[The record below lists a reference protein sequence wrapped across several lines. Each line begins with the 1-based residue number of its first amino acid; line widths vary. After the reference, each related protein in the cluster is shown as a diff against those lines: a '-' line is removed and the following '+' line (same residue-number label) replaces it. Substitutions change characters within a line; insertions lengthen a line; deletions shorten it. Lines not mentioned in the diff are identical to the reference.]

1 MWDIFEG
8 VKVKLKNVKKINKFG
23 IAIIIIIIA
32 IIVIDQISKII
43 IQNVGNIDIEQNTY
57 SISGADSNSAM
68 MYIVT
73 NLIIILIIARFMLS
87 QNQFIDKILKVFL
100 SFIIA
105 GGISNLIDRIARGY
119 VLEWISVSK
128 IEWLPMFNIADIFV
142 LVGWILVVG
151 KFTYF
156 TAKELR
162 RKTEK

>member
-1 MWDIFEG
+1 M
-8 VKVKLKNVKKINKFG
+8 KNVKKINKFD

-43 IQNVGNIDIEQNTY
+43 VQNTY
-57 SISGADSNSAM
+57 SMGTDSNSGM
-68 MYIVT
+68 TYIVT
-73 NLIIILIIARFMLS
+73 NLIIIVLITRFMLS
-87 QNQFIDKILKVFL
+87 QNQFVDKVLKVFL
-100 SFIIA
+100 SFIVA

-119 VLEWISVSK
+119 VLEWINISR

-142 LVGWILVVG
+142 LAGWILVVG

-162 RKTEK
+162 QKVEK

>member
-1 MWDIFEG
+1 M
-8 VKVKLKNVKKINKFG
+8 KNVKKINKVD
-23 IAIIIIIIA
+23 IAIILIIIA
-32 IIVIDQISKII
+32 VIVIDQVSKII
-43 IQNVGNIDIEQNTY
+43 VQNVGTINIEQNTY
-57 SISGADSNSAM
+57 STFSADSNSAM

-73 NLIIILIIARFMLS
+73 NLIIIVIITRFMLS
-87 QNQFIDKILKVFL
+87 QNQFIDKVLKVFL

-105 GGISNLIDRIARGY
+105 GGISNLIDRIVRGY
-119 VLEWISVSK
+119 VLEWINISK
-128 IEWLPMFNIADIFV
+128 IDWLPMFNIADVLV

>member
-1 MWDIFEG
+1 M
-8 VKVKLKNVKKINKFG
+8 KNVKKINKFD

-43 IQNVGNIDIEQNTY
+43 VQNTY
-57 SISGADSNSAM
+57 SIGTDSNSEM

-73 NLIIILIIARFMLS
+73 NLIIIVLITRFMLS
-87 QNQFIDKILKVFL
+87 QNQFVDKILKVFL
-100 SFIIA
+100 SFIVA

-119 VLEWISVSK
+119 VLEWINISR

-142 LVGWILVVG
+142 LSGWILVVG

-162 RKTEK
+162 KLK

>member
-1 MWDIFEG
+1 MKE
-8 VKVKLKNVKKINKFG
+8 KKKKINKFD

-43 IQNVGNIDIEQNTY
+43 VQNTY
-57 SISGADSNSAM
+57 SMGTDSNSGT

-73 NLIIILIIARFMLS
+73 NLIIIVLITRFMLS

-100 SFIIA
+100 SFIVA

-119 VLEWISVSK
+119 VLEWINISR

-142 LVGWILVVG
+142 LAGWILVVG

-162 RKTEK
+162 QKVEK

>member
-1 MWDIFEG
+1 M
-8 VKVKLKNVKKINKFG
+8 KNVKKINKFD
-23 IAIIIIIIA
+23 IAIILIVIA

-43 IQNVGNIDIEQNTY
+43 IQKVGNINIEQNTY
-57 SISGADSNSAM
+57 SISEEDPNSGM

-73 NLIIILIIARFMLS
+73 NLIIIVIITRFMLS
-87 QNQFIDKILKVFL
+87 QNQFIDKVLKVFL

-105 GGISNLIDRIARGY
+105 GGISNLIDRIVRGY
-119 VLEWISVSK
+119 VLEWINISK
-128 IEWLPMFNIADIFV
+128 IDWLPMFNIADILV

>member
-1 MWDIFEG
+1 M
-8 VKVKLKNVKKINKFG
+8 KNVKKINKFD
-23 IAIIIIIIA
+23 IAIISIIIA

-43 IQNVGNIDIEQNTY
+43 IQKVGNINIEQNTY
-57 SISGADSNSAM
+57 SISEEDPNSGM

-73 NLIIILIIARFMLS
+73 NLIIIVIIIRFMLS
-87 QNQFIDKILKVFL
+87 QNQFIDKVLKVFL

-105 GGISNLIDRIARGY
+105 GGISNLIDRIVRGY
-119 VLEWISVSK
+119 VSEWINISK
-128 IEWLPMFNIADIFV
+128 IDWLPMFNIADILV

>member
-1 MWDIFEG
+1 MKE
-8 VKVKLKNVKKINKFG
+8 KKKKINKFD

-43 IQNVGNIDIEQNTY
+43 VQNTY
-57 SISGADSNSAM
+57 SMSAELNSRM
-68 MYIVT
+68 TYIVT
-73 NLIIILIIARFMLS
+73 NLIIIVLITRFMLS
-87 QNQFIDKILKVFL
+87 QNQFIDKILKIFL
-100 SFIIA
+100 SFIVA

-119 VLEWISVSK
+119 VLEWINISR

-142 LVGWILVVG
+142 LAGWILVVG

-162 RKTEK
+162 QKVVK

>member
-1 MWDIFEG
+1 M
-8 VKVKLKNVKKINKFG
+8 KNVKKINKFD

-43 IQNVGNIDIEQNTY
+43 VQNTY
-57 SISGADSNSAM
+57 SMGTDSNSGT

-73 NLIIILIIARFMLS
+73 NLIIIVLITRFMLS

-100 SFIIA
+100 SFIVA

-119 VLEWISVSK
+119 VLEWINISR

-142 LVGWILVVG
+142 LAGWILVVG
-151 KFTYF
+151 EFTYF
-156 TAKELR
+156 TATELR
-162 RKTEK
+162 KLK

>member
-1 MWDIFEG
+1 
-8 VKVKLKNVKKINKFG
+8 
-23 IAIIIIIIA
+23 
-32 IIVIDQISKII
+32 
-43 IQNVGNIDIEQNTY
+43 
-57 SISGADSNSAM
+57 

-73 NLIIILIIARFMLS
+73 NLIIIVIIARFMLS

-128 IEWLPMFNIADIFV
+128 IEWLPMFNIADVFV

-156 TAKELR
+156 TAKELM
-162 RKTEK
+162 RKAEK

>member
-1 MWDIFEG
+1 M
-8 VKVKLKNVKKINKFG
+8 KNVKNINKFD
-23 IAIIIIIIA
+23 IAIIVIIIA
-32 IIVIDQISKII
+32 IIVIDQVSKII
-43 IQNVGNIDIEQNTY
+43 VQNVGNINIEQNTY
-57 SISGADSNSAM
+57 STSSTDSNFSM

-73 NLIIILIIARFMLS
+73 NLIIIVIIARFMLS
-87 QNQFIDKILKVFL
+87 KNQFIDNVLKVFL

-128 IEWLPMFNIADIFV
+128 IEWLPMFNIADVFV

-162 RKTEK
+162 KKVEK

>member
-1 MWDIFEG
+1 M
-8 VKVKLKNVKKINKFG
+8 KNVKKINKFD

-43 IQNVGNIDIEQNTY
+43 VQNTY
-57 SISGADSNSAM
+57 SMGTDSNSGM

-73 NLIIILIIARFMLS
+73 NLIIIVLITRFMLS

-100 SFIIA
+100 SFIVA

-119 VLEWISVSK
+119 VLEWINISR

-142 LVGWILVVG
+142 LAGWILVVG

-156 TAKELR
+156 TVKELR
-162 RKTEK
+162 KLK

>member
-1 MWDIFEG
+1 MKE
-8 VKVKLKNVKKINKFG
+8 KKKKINKFD
-23 IAIIIIIIA
+23 IAIILIIIA

-43 IQNVGNIDIEQNTY
+43 IQNVGNINIEQNTY
-57 SISGADSNSAM
+57 STSGADSNSAK

-73 NLIIILIIARFMLS
+73 NIIIIIIIARFMLS

-105 GGISNLIDRIARGY
+105 GGISNLIDRIVRGY
-119 VLEWISVSK
+119 VLEWINISK
-128 IEWLPMFNIADIFV
+128 IDWLPMFNIADILV

-162 RKTEK
+162 KKTEK

>member
-1 MWDIFEG
+1 M
-8 VKVKLKNVKKINKFG
+8 KNVKKISKFD

-32 IIVIDQISKII
+32 IITIDQVSKII
-43 IQNVGNIDIEQNTY
+43 VQNVGNINVEQNIY
-57 SISGADSNSAM
+57 STSGTDSNSGM

-73 NLIIILIIARFMLS
+73 NLIIIVLITRFMLS
-87 QNQFIDKILKVFL
+87 QNQFVDKILKVFL

-119 VLEWISVSK
+119 ILEWINISR

-142 LVGWILVVG
+142 LAGWILVVG

-162 RKTEK
+162 QKVEK

>member
-1 MWDIFEG
+1 M
-8 VKVKLKNVKKINKFG
+8 KNVKKINKFD
-23 IAIIIIIIA
+23 IAIISIIIA

-43 IQNVGNIDIEQNTY
+43 IQKVGNINIEQNTY
-57 SISGADSNSAM
+57 SISEEDPNSGM

-73 NLIIILIIARFMLS
+73 NLIIIVIITRFMLS
-87 QNQFIDKILKVFL
+87 QNQFIDKVLKVFL

-105 GGISNLIDRIARGY
+105 GGISNLIDRIVRGY
-119 VLEWISVSK
+119 VLEWINISK
-128 IEWLPMFNIADIFV
+128 IDWLPMFNIADILV

>member
-1 MWDIFEG
+1 M
-8 VKVKLKNVKKINKFG
+8 KNVKKINKFD
-23 IAIIIIIIA
+23 IAIILIIIA

-43 IQNVGNIDIEQNTY
+43 IQNVGNINIEQNTY
-57 SISGADSNSAM
+57 SISEEDPNSGM

-73 NLIIILIIARFMLS
+73 NLIIIVIITRFMLS

-105 GGISNLIDRIARGY
+105 GGISNLIDRIVRGY
-119 VLEWISVSK
+119 VLEWINISK
-128 IEWLPMFNIADIFV
+128 IDWLPMFNIADVLV
-142 LVGWILVVG
+142 LVGWILLVG

-156 TAKELR
+156 TAKELK